1 MENLGTHELRTMVTE
16 AADEAV
22 NIGYRVAALSPKAKN
37 PLLSRQRGTGG

>member
-22 NIGYRVAALSPKAKN
+22 NIGYRVGDTLHRWRERRAIA
-37 PLLSRQRGTGG
+37 QGQ